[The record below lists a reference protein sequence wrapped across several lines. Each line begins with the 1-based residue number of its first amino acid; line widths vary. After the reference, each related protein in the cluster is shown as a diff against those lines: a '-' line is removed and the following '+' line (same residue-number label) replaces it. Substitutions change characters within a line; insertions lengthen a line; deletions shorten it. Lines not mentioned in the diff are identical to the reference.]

1 MKMSCHLSRR
11 MSQRNISFEII
22 NIVLALGSESNNGER
37 LILDEKTI
45 INALD
50 ATEKLKK
57 TLTKIKEKKGIS
69 LVIDRE
75 TLITSF
81 FHHENKN
88 VKNKHI

>member
-69 LVIDRE
+69 LVVDRE

-88 VKNKHI
+88 AKNKHI